1 MSERAFGAAWS
12 AAVVGA
18 RAEGSIGRV
27 PSLLRLGEIALREG
41 DPATTIACAD
51 ALDALPDGVDGDV
64 ERRHEESLVLR
75 CMAMEPGPGYAR
87 LVRAVR
93 QAPEDPRLGDALVR
107 IAEKLHPVP
116 KAGRVA
122 LEDARKAPSVLAA
135 TVGELLRARAWRQ
148 AVDLGERAGLVNE
161 ARAHA
166 LLRVGRVAEAHG
178 MFESFGER
186 GAVHFVLDGIER
198 RDETSLA
205 RGLVG
210 APATVVTTA
219 ERAARGATVDAAMAW
234 KLFSWIEAA
243 LDLRAEALATRLV
256 GCLPM
261 PRAERAA
268 LHALFMYEAGIL
280 GEALNLALTVPSEP
294 DAAEVIGLVA
304 LAHGDMEA
312 AGTML
317 AARVRAG
324 DPSVRATRGAV
335 VALRHLRRDQD
346 ASALLAIGLEA
357 RPHARGLAL
366 LAKDRGEKRGRP
378 RAA

>member
-1 MSERAFGAAWS
+1 MGSEMC
-12 AAVVGA
+12 
-18 RAEGSIGRV
+18 I
-27 PSLLRLGEIALREG
+27 
-41 DPATTIACAD
+41 
-51 ALDALPDGVDGDV
+51 
-64 ERRHEESLVLR
+64 
-75 CMAMEPGPGYAR
+75 
-87 LVRAVR
+87 
-93 QAPEDPRLGDALVR
+93 
-107 IAEKLHPVP
+107 
-116 KAGRVA
+116 
-122 LEDARKAPSVLAA
+122 
-135 TVGELLRARAWRQ
+135 
-148 AVDLGERAGLVNE
+148 
-161 ARAHA
+161 
-166 LLRVGRVAEAHG
+166 
-178 MFESFGER
+178 
-186 GAVHFVLDGIER
+186 
-198 RDETSLA
+198 RD
-205 RGLVG
+205 R
-210 APATVVTTA
+210 
-219 ERAARGATVDAAMAW
+219 
-234 KLFSWIEAA
+234 EAA
-243 LDLRAEALATRLV
+243 DEALATRLV